1 MPQPLA
7 DAFLALA
14 DDPER
19 VDQRTLPRLVA
30 AAAATVVLAVGA
42 PLGFLVVNPS
52 DHAIGPLA
60 GSKFALTLDDG
71 D

>member
-7 DAFLALA
+7 NAFLALA
-14 DDPER
+14 DDPKP
-19 VDQRTLPRLVA
+19 VNQRTLPRLFA

-60 GSKFALTLDDG
+60 GSKFALTDD

>member
-7 DAFLALA
+7 HAFLALA
-14 DDPER
+14 DDPEP
-19 VDQRTLPRLVA
+19 VDQRTLPRVFA
-30 AAAATVVLAVGA
+30 AAVATVVLAVGA
-42 PLGFLVVNPS
+42 PLGFLVVNPA

-60 GSKFALTLDDG
+60 GSKFTLTLDDG

>member
-14 DDPER
+14 DAPEP
-19 VDQRTLPRLVA
+19 VAQRTVPRMFA
-30 AAAATVVLAVGA
+30 AAVATVVLAVGA
-42 PLGFLVVNPS
+42 PLGLLVFSPA
-52 DHAIGPLA
+52 DHAIGTLA
-60 GSKFALTLDDG
+60 GSKFTLTLDDT